1 MIGRRN
7 PASPPSPSVM
17 DSERCD
23 RCGKRAFVM
32 TAMTVVPGLE
42 LTLSWCAHHYSVFE
56 PGLAASGA
64 RVAADERS
72 RLQTQEAFR
81 A

>member
-1 MIGRRN
+1 MRGRKKA
-7 PASPPSPSVM
+7 ASAPSPTVLN
-17 DSERCD
+17 SERCD
-23 RCGKRAFVM
+23 RRGKRAFVM

-64 RVAADERS
+64 RVAVDERS
-72 RLQTQEAFR
+72 RLQTQEAYR

>member
-1 MIGRRN
+1 MRGRKKA
-7 PASPPSPSVM
+7 ASAPSPTVLN
-17 DSERCD
+17 SERCD

-64 RVAADERS
+64 RVAVDERS
-72 RLQTQEAFR
+72 RLQTQEAYR

>member
-1 MIGRRN
+1 MIGKRN
-7 PASPPSPSVM
+7 PTPPPAPTVL

-32 TAMTVVPGLE
+32 TATTVVPGLE

-64 RVAADERS
+64 RVAVDERA
-72 RLQTQEAFR
+72 RLQTQESFQA
-81 A
+81 

>member
-1 MIGRRN
+1 MRGRKKA
-7 PASPPSPSVM
+7 ASSPSPTVLI
-17 DSERCD
+17 SERCD

-64 RVAADERS
+64 RVAVDERS
-72 RLQTQEAFR
+72 RLQTQEAYR

>member
-1 MIGRRN
+1 MRGKIN
-7 PASPPSPSVM
+7 PASPPSPSVL

-32 TAMTVVPGLE
+32 TATTVVPGLE
-42 LTLSWCAHHYSVFE
+42 LSLAWCAHHYSVFE

-64 RVAADERS
+64 RVAVDERA
-72 RLQTQEAFR
+72 RLQTQEAYR